1 MNDLVEQIYS
11 DVKELIEALKEFKG
25 KS

>member
-1 MNDLVEQIYS
+1 MNELVEQIYS